1 MRYGLRYRNEPER
14 LPKRKRNLFKAFSGI
29 YRGDSKDYIREIL
42 KGNRRSCRGKASA
55 RTDTTGYS
63 RYDRNSDLECGTS
76 GKREKDSDINYIAE
90 ICFSIGK
97 AYRSKGMRRNR
108 RVNVAVRETVCFPFK
123 ENIIDDSMNK
133 DKGEKDSKK
142 IENMVSRSNL
152 SFDGAGNTETGNLS
166 R

>member
-1 MRYGLRYRNEPER
+1 MG
-14 LPKRKRNLFKAFSGI
+14 S
-29 YRGDSKDYIREIL
+29 
-42 KGNRRSCRGKASA
+42 
-55 RTDTTGYS
+55 DTTGYS

-123 ENIIDDSMNK
+123 ENIIDDSINK
-133 DKGEKDSKK
+133 DKGEK
-142 IENMVSRSNL
+142 R
-152 SFDGAGNTETGNLS
+152 
-166 R
+166 